1 MEIDWSIVIGEIMT
15 QILRVLIP
23 LFVAMIIKW
32 AVELY
37 HRIKSEQ
44 PEWLPVLEYAAE
56 LAVLAAEQL
65 FGDGHGNEKK
75 QYAVETIQRI
85 LAEHDIKLDLTV
97 IGNAIE
103 AEVYKWLHH
112 DEQASGGM
120 VQVGAPH
127 PIGEGAV
134 VNMTTKDPAEAPE

>member
-37 HRIKSEQ
+37 HKIKTEQ
-44 PEWLPVLEYAAE
+44 PDWTPVLEYAAE

-65 FGDGHGNEKK
+65 FGDGNGKEKK
-75 QYAVETIQRI
+75 QYAIKAIQNI
-85 LAEHDIKLDLTV
+85 LAEHGFVLDLAV
-97 IGNAIE
+97 IEDAIE

-112 DEQASGGM
+112 EDAEQPELIENKEP
-120 VQVGAPH
+120 V
-127 PIGEGAV
+127 
-134 VNMTTKDPAEAPE
+134 EAIE